1 MLLFHQLRSL
11 NITTVINVTCAA
23 HYTTGENKEYMQL
36 NCRDEVDEPI
46 ICKAESS
53 FPLIELA
60 RSR

>member
-1 MLLFHQLRSL
+1 
-11 NITTVINVTCAA
+11 VINVTCAA